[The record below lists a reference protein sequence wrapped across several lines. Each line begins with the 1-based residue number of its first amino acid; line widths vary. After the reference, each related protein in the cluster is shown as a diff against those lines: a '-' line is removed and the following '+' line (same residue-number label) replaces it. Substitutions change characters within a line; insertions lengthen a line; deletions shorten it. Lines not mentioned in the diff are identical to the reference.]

1 MARQRF
7 EQALTELGASTAIL
21 GEQAIT
27 AVNQATQALLEQDL
41 VLARRVVAED
51 AGINR
56 LERKI
61 LDDAADLLALQ
72 APVASDLRRILGI
85 SRIASNFERIGDHAR
100 DIARGIIRLNGAAY
114 IDAQNDLPTLVARV
128 KNMLQEGLQ
137 CFATVNVA
145 QARAVAV
152 LDDEVDAMYGTL
164 HRDVLAHIL
173 EEPAIAARATQTLFV
188 GQDLEEIGDHAAN
201 IAETVIYISTGE
213 TVELN

>member
-7 EQALTELGASTAIL
+7 EQALIDLGNSTAIL
-21 GEQAIT
+21 GEQAGT
-27 AVNQATQALLEQDL
+27 AVQQATQALLERNI
-41 VLARRVVAED
+41 VLAQSVVSED

-56 LERKI
+56 MERKI

-100 DIARGIIRLNGAAY
+100 DIARGIIRLNGAALV
-114 IDAQNDLPTLVARV
+114 DAQNDLPTLVVRV
-128 KNMLQEGLQ
+128 NAMLREGLQ
-137 CFATVNVA
+137 CYVTANVD

-152 LDDEVDAMYGTL
+152 LDDEVDTIYGTL
-164 HRDVLAHIL
+164 HRDILAQIL
-173 EEPAIAARATQTLFV
+173 EEPSVAARATQTLFV
-188 GQDLEEIGDHAAN
+188 GQDLEVIGDHVAI
-201 IAETVIYISTGE
+201 IAETVVYIATGQ

>member
-7 EQALTELGASTAIL
+7 EQALIDLGTSTAIL
-21 GEQAIT
+21 GEQAGT
-27 AVNQATQALLEQDL
+27 AVRQATQALLERNI
-41 VLARRVVAED
+41 VLAQQVVSED

-56 LERKI
+56 MERKI

-100 DIARGIIRLNGAAY
+100 DIARGIIRLNGAAFV
-114 IDAQNDLPTLVARV
+114 DAQNDLPTLVTRV
-128 KNMLQEGLQ
+128 NAMLREGLQ
-137 CFATVNVA
+137 CYVTANVA

-152 LDDEVDAMYGTL
+152 LDDEVDAIYGTL
-164 HRDVLAHIL
+164 HRDVLAQIL
-173 EEPAIAARATQTLFV
+173 EEPSVAVRATQTLFV
-188 GQDLEEIGDHAAN
+188 GQDLEVIGDHVAG
-201 IAETVIYISTGE
+201 IAETVIYIATGQ

>member
-7 EQALTELGASTAIL
+7 EQALIDLGNSTAIL
-21 GEQAIT
+21 GEQAGT
-27 AVNQATQALLEQDL
+27 AVQQATQALLERNI
-41 VLARRVVAED
+41 VLAQSVVSED

-56 LERKI
+56 MERKI

-100 DIARGIIRLNGAAY
+100 DIARGIIRLNGAALV
-114 IDAQNDLPTLVARV
+114 DAQNDLPTLVVRV
-128 KNMLQEGLQ
+128 NAMLREGLQ
-137 CFATVNVA
+137 CYVTANFD

-152 LDDEVDAMYGTL
+152 LDDEVDTIYGTL
-164 HRDVLAHIL
+164 HRDILAQIL
-173 EEPAIAARATQTLFV
+173 EEPSVAARATQTLFV
-188 GQDLEEIGDHAAN
+188 GQDLEVIGDHVAI
-201 IAETVIYISTGE
+201 IAETVVYIATGQ